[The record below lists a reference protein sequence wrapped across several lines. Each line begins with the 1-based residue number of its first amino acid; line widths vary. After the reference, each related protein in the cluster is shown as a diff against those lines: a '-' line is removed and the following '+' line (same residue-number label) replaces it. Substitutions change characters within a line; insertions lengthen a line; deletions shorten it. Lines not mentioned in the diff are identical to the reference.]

1 MKKIKI
7 QLKKPDLAS
16 DLGRSRFLTFLF
28 FAALALLLGWQSDDS
43 FHGYVMV
50 KHLLEGNG
58 FVYNIGERVCS
69 TTSPLYTLSCA
80 IPYAFTR
87 EIYFTTLILDVVY
100 SSAAYYI
107 FAYHICRTR
116 DQVLT
121 GFFAFIGSKAFMSYT
136 TSGLENSLL
145 FLFMALFIWQ
155 YMKRDFFDSKH
166 LLLLAL
172 TFSGI
177 ALTRMDNVLLFIPMI
192 VYVFLFKR
200 ENTAFLRCVGLG
212 LLGLSPFFAW
222 EIFSF
227 IYFGSFVP
235 NTAYVKIGT
244 GITLADYAKHGIL
257 YYWYTLLND
266 AVVLVVPA
274 AFVVMTFIL
283 RKIKYILTSLGILW
297 YALYLLSVGGD
308 FMMGRHFTG
317 MLFISVLSVTMMFN
331 REKDYFDTI
340 RRMRTSFSILVIGLM
355 CWSFTFGT
363 SIGSQYLF
371 GHSFASS
378 ISDERE
384 YYFDTTGFYNNVR
397 SFLRTG
403 KTCWRDTWNDDSPD
417 YIRECGFR
425 GDILDNAAGILVY
438 KNSDLY
444 LNDTYCL
451 GDPLM
456 SRLPA
461 VYQESWRAGHL
472 RRLCPEGYRD
482 SVYEDENL
490 IEDKDL
496 KVFYDKIRLI
506 TRGDIW
512 SADRIRTI
520 IEMSMG
526 KYDSLIE
533 NYVARHPEAKGVQDN
548 GNNE

>member
-1 MKKIKI
+1 MKKVR
-7 QLKKPDLAS
+7 LKKPDLAS
-16 DLGRSRFLTFLF
+16 DLGRSRFLTFIF
-28 FAALALLLGWQSDDS
+28 FTFIALLLGWQSDDS

-58 FVYNIGERVCS
+58 FVYNIGERVCA
-69 TTSPLYTLSCA
+69 TTGPLYTLSCA
-80 IPYAFTR
+80 LPYAITR

-100 SSAAYYI
+100 SAAAYHI
-107 FAYHICRTR
+107 FAYKICRTR

-121 GFFAFIGSKAFMSYT
+121 GFFAFVGSKAFMSYT

-155 YMKRDFFDSKH
+155 YMKRDFYGSKH

-172 TFSGI
+172 TFSGV
-177 ALTRMDNVLLFIPMI
+177 ALTRMDNVLFFIPVI
-192 VYVFLFKR
+192 VYVFLAKR
-200 ENTAFLRCVGLG
+200 ENTSFLKCVGIGILG
-212 LLGLSPFFAW
+212 LCPFFIW
-222 EIFSF
+222 ELFSF
-227 IYFGSFVP
+227 IYYGSFVP

-244 GITLADYAKHGIL
+244 GITLADYVKHGIL

-266 AVVLVVPA
+266 AVVLVIP
-274 AFVVMTFIL
+274 FVFIVMTLLL
-283 RKIKYILTSLGILW
+283 RKIKYLLVSAGIAL
-297 YALYLLSVGGD
+297 YGLYLLSVGGD

-317 MLFISVLSVTMMFN
+317 MLFISVLSATMMFN

-340 RRMRTSFSILVIGLM
+340 RKMRTVFSILVIGTM

-384 YYFDTTGFYNNVR
+384 YYYDTTGFYNNLR
-397 SFLRTG
+397 SLIKTG
-403 KTCWRDTWNDDSPD
+403 KTCWRDTWNDESPD
-417 YIRECGFR
+417 RLRREGFR

-456 SRLPA
+456 SRIPA
-461 VYQESWRAGHL
+461 VYQESWRVGHL
-472 RRLCPEGYRD
+472 KRVCPEGYRE
-482 SVYEDENL
+482 SVYEDENR
-490 IEDKDL
+490 IEDVDL
-496 KVFYDKIRLI
+496 HEFYDKILLI

-512 SADRIRTI
+512 SGERLGTI
-520 IEMSMG
+520 VGMMIG
-526 KYDSLIE
+526 KYDGLIE
-533 NYVARHPEAKGVQDN
+533 GYVIRHPEAVGK
-548 GNNE
+548 

>member
-1 MKKIKI
+1 MKKVR
-7 QLKKPDLAS
+7 LKKPDLAS
-16 DLGRSRFLTFLF
+16 DLGRSRFLTFIF
-28 FAALALLLGWQSDDS
+28 FTMIALLLGWQSDDS

-58 FVYNIGERVCS
+58 FVYNIGERVCA
-69 TTSPLYTLSCA
+69 TTGPLYTLSCA
-80 IPYAFTR
+80 LPYAITR

-100 SSAAYYI
+100 SAAAYHI
-107 FAYHICRTR
+107 FAYKICRTR

-121 GFFAFIGSKAFMSYT
+121 GYFAFVGSKAFMSYT

-155 YMKRDFFDSKH
+155 YMKRDFYDSKH

-172 TFSGI
+172 TFSGV
-177 ALTRMDNVLLFIPMI
+177 ALTRMDNVLFFIPVI
-192 VYVFLFKR
+192 VYVFLAKR
-200 ENTAFLRCVGLG
+200 ENTSFLKCVGIGILG
-212 LLGLSPFFAW
+212 LCPFFIW
-222 EIFSF
+222 ELFSF
-227 IYFGSFVP
+227 IYYGSFVP

-244 GITLADYAKHGIL
+244 GITLADYVKHGIL

-266 AVVLVVPA
+266 AVVLVIP
-274 AFVVMTFIL
+274 FVFIVMTLLL
-283 RKIKYILTSLGILW
+283 RKIKYLLVSAGIAL
-297 YALYLLSVGGD
+297 YGLYLLSVGGD

-317 MLFISVLSVTMMFN
+317 MLFISVLSATMMFN

-340 RRMRTSFSILVIGLM
+340 RKMRTVFSILVIGTM

-384 YYFDTTGFYNNVR
+384 YYYDTTGFYNNLR
-397 SFLRTG
+397 SLIKTG
-403 KTCWRDTWNDDSPD
+403 KTCWRDTWNDESPD
-417 YIRECGFR
+417 RLRREGFR

-456 SRLPA
+456 SRIPA
-461 VYQESWRAGHL
+461 VYQESWRVGHL
-472 RRLCPEGYRD
+472 KRVCPEGYRE
-482 SVYEDENL
+482 SVYEDENR
-490 IEDKDL
+490 IEDVDL
-496 KVFYDKIRLI
+496 HEFYDKILLI

-512 SADRIRTI
+512 SGERLGTI
-520 IEMSMG
+520 VGMMIG
-526 KYDSLIE
+526 KYDGLIE
-533 NYVARHPEAKGVQDN
+533 GYVIRHPEAVGK
-548 GNNE
+548 

>member
-1 MKKIKI
+1 MKIPKIR
-7 QLKKPDLAS
+7 KPDLSS
-16 DLGRSRFLTFLF
+16 DLGRARFLTFIF
-28 FAALALLLGWQSDDS
+28 FAAAALLLGWQSDDS

-69 TTSPLYTLSCA
+69 TTGPLYTLSCA
-80 IPYAFTR
+80 IPYAITKEMF
-87 EIYFTTLILDVVY
+87 FTTIVLDVIY

-107 FAYHICRTR
+107 FAYRICRTGE
-116 DQVLT
+116 QVIL
-121 GFFAFIGSKAFMSYT
+121 GFLAFVGSKAFLSYT

-155 YMKRDFFDSKH
+155 YMIRDYFDSRR
-166 LLLLAL
+166 LFLLAL

-177 ALTRMDNVLLFIPMI
+177 ALTRMDNVLFFIPAI
-192 VYVFLFKR
+192 VYVFLVKR
-200 ENTAFLRCVGLG
+200 ENTGFLKCVGMG
-212 LLGLSPFFAW
+212 LAGLSPFFIW
-222 EIFSF
+222 ELFSF

-244 GITLADYAKHGIL
+244 GITLMDYIKHGIV
-257 YYWYTLLND
+257 YYWFTFLND
-266 AVVLVVPA
+266 AVVLLIPL
-274 AFVVMTFIL
+274 AFIVMSLII
-283 RKIKYILTSLGILW
+283 RKAKYLLVALGIVL
-297 YALYLLSVGGD
+297 YGAYLLSVGGD

-331 REKDYFDTI
+331 REKDYFDTT
-340 RRMRTSFSILVIGLM
+340 RRMRTVFSVLVVGAV
-355 CWSFTFGT
+355 CWSFTFGS

-371 GHSFASS
+371 GHVYASS

-384 YYFDTTGFYNNVR
+384 YYFNTTGFFNNVR
-397 SFLRTG
+397 SVIKTG
-403 KTCWRDTWNDDSPD
+403 HTCWEDTWNDESPD
-417 YIRECGFR
+417 RLREYGFR

-461 VYQESWRAGHL
+461 VRQESWRVGHL
-472 RRLCPEGYRD
+472 RRSCPDGYRE
-482 SVYEDENL
+482 SVYENENL
-490 IEDKDL
+490 VEDPDL
-496 KVFYDKIRLI
+496 HEFYDKILLI
-506 TRGDIW
+506 TRGKIW
-512 SADRIRTI
+512 SGERMMTI
-520 IEMSMG
+520 VNMWLG
-526 KYDSLIE
+526 KYDGLVDG
-533 NYVARHPEAKGVQDN
+533 YVSRHPEAIGK
-548 GNNE
+548 